1 MYIFILNICTYIY
14 LYIRILGPG
23 DLAIPLATRPGPG
36 PVPEPLQTAQ
46 THEGRTRSYLPVACG
61 PCDDA
66 WALPGRSWSHF
77 GVQKGAPRESKSSV
91 KREKVASGTHAF
103 FEHFPATMFDGLTHD
118 FVSPKTSKIV
128 LPCRRQRAFQE
139 IAFVDADQ
147 TFNKKT

>member
-1 MYIFILNICTYIY
+1 MYAYIC

-23 DLAIPLATRPGPG
+23 DLAGPLATQPGPG

-77 GVQKGAPRESKSSV
+77 GIQKGAPRESKSSV

-103 FEHFPATMFDGLTHD
+103 FEHFPETILDD
-118 FVSPKTSKIV
+118 VSPAFASLKTSQIV
-128 LPCRRQRAFQE
+128 LPCRSQRDFQE
-139 IAFVDADQ
+139 IEDSMSTKDIAG
-147 TFNKKT
+147 KKL